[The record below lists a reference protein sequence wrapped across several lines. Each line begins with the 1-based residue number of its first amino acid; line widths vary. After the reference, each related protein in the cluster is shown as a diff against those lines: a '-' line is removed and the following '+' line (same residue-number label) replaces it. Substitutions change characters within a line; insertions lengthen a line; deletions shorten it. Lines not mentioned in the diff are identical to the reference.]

1 MSAGAT
7 RRPVSSASSRAAA
20 WASRSPGRTWPPTVN
35 HHFGAAP
42 SRNAGFAGSDPH
54 SNNTAPLSSNSTT
67 RAEVR
72 RPDAP

>member
-1 MSAGAT
+1 M
-7 RRPVSSASSRAAA
+7 
-20 WASRSPGRTWPPTVN
+20 N